1 MTDTAPSRTGEPLPR
16 GRCQTM
22 LRAVFRA
29 VFRGDLV
36 SQRLQQV
43 ATELAADTV
52 AVLLVD
58 PSGQFVDT
66 YAAVGAQPSMRERVR
81 VRVGVGFAGTIAQT
95 GRPVV
100 IEELGPDDVVNH
112 VLREHHLRSL
122 IGVPLTSPSGALGV
136 LYAGSPT
143 ALRFATD
150 DVARLTGLAQL
161 IALAIDAQ
169 LGAEERVA
177 TLALQRSLLPATP
190 PTIAGLDIA
199 ARYLHAE
206 GQLGVTGT
214 TSSRCRAA
222 GRAGHGRRGRPR
234 FPGRRGDGPAAQRPA
249 GLLAGVPLTRPRP
262 CSTWTS
268 RSSTSSRASSRPSFM
283 RWPSTPTTSS
293 GSARPGTRRHWWPAG
308 GAGRGGAGRR
318 PAARRPGRR
327 PRRTTTIRVE
337 EGEALV
343 VFTDGLVER
352 RPPSTYLAW
361 PGATAV
367 DDPARRRRPLLCGH
381 HPDDVPDR
389 PGAGRHG
396 RPRRPPGR
404 GRASG

>member
-1 MTDTAPSRTGEPLPR
+1 MTDTAPSRTGEPAGSRSLPDDVQ
-16 GRCQTM
+16 GNVQGG
-22 LRAVFRA
+22 L
-29 VFRGDLV
+29 RGDLV

-136 LYAGSPT
+136 LYAGSLT
-143 ALRFATD
+143 ARRFATD

-206 GQLGVTGT
+206 GQLGGDWYDVFALPGQ
-214 TSSRCRAA
+214 RV
-222 GRAGHGRRGRPR
+222 GLVMGDVAGHG
-234 FPGRRGDGPAAQRPA
+234 FPAAVVMGRLRSALRAYSLEYPDPA
-249 GLLAGVPLTRPRP
+249 QALQHLDVKIQHFEPGVFATVLYAVAEYPYHQFRVSSAGHPAPLVAGREGQVEVAPVVPNLPLGVLAG
-262 CSTWTS
+262 W
-268 RSSTSSRASSRPSFM
+268 
-283 RWPSTPTTSS
+283 
-293 GSARPGTRRHWWPAG
+293 
-308 GAGRGGAGRR
+308 
-318 PAARRPGRR
+318 

-352 RPPSTYLAW
+352 RPPSTYLAGLERLRSMTLRGDADRCCADIIQTMFRTD
-361 PGATAV
+361 PVQDDTAV
-367 DDPARRRRPLLCGH
+367 LVVRPV
-381 HPDDVPDR
+381 D
-389 PGAGRHG
+389 AG
-396 RPRRPPGR
+396 
-404 GRASG
+404 